1 MIKVLIV
8 DDQTPVQNFLKASLE
23 KESGL
28 EIVGTADNGKIAIQQ
43 VAALRPDVVL
53 MDIDMPGMDGLTATK
68 IIAERFIET
77 KVLIL
82 TIHEDDTYLSKALQV
97 GAKGYLLKTTAATE
111 LVNAIHAAC
120 KNYFQLG
127 PGLLEKYLYKFS
139 QAQSNS
145 TEVEQLREMLEKQY
159 QLLEKIQEKEDVIN
173 PDNEFVKDNEPEKQ
187 TDFLFESYSV
197 LKNQIDL
204 LQFRQEKL
212 VRQLSFLQTFCIL
225 LFLTFAIALLGIFMI
240 IV

>member
-127 PGLLEKYLYKFS
+127 PGLLERYLYKFS

-145 TEVEQLREMLEKQY
+145 TEVEQLRGMLEKQY
-159 QLLEKIQEKEDVIN
+159 QLLEKIQEKEDVIES
-173 PDNEFVKDNEPEKQ
+173 DNEFVKDNEPDKQ
-187 TDFLFESYSV
+187 TDFLLESYSV

>member
-8 DDQTPVQNFLKASLE
+8 DDQTPVQDFLIASLE

-28 EIVGTADNGKIAIQQ
+28 EIVGTANNGKIAIQQ

-53 MDIDMPGMDGLTATK
+53 MDIDMPGIDGLTATK
-68 IIAERFIET
+68 IIAERFVET

-82 TIHEDDTYLSKALQV
+82 SIHEDDTYLNKALQV

-111 LVNAIHAAC
+111 LINAIYSAC

-127 PGLLEKYLYKFS
+127 PGLLERYLYKFS

-145 TEVEQLREMLEKQY
+145 TEVEQL
-159 QLLEKIQEKEDVIN
+159 
-173 PDNEFVKDNEPEKQ
+173 
-187 TDFLFESYSV
+187 
-197 LKNQIDL
+197 
-204 LQFRQEKL
+204 
-212 VRQLSFLQTFCIL
+212 
-225 LFLTFAIALLGIFMI
+225 
-240 IV
+240 